1 MNKDLEDILVHLKG
15 KRGLDFTGHR
25 PAIIERWVTERVTA
39 RGCSHPRE
47 YLYYLERQGDELD
60 QLIRV
65 LTIST
70 SCFFREPLTFEY
82 IAQRVLPEIISR
94 KTKSGNP
101 LTPVVGTAKP
111 QYLPGFFPDDR

>member
-1 MNKDLEDILVHLKG
+1 MNKDLKDILVYLKG

-25 PAIIERWVTERVTA
+25 SAMIERRVTERVTVL
-39 RGCSHPRE
+39 GFSHPRE
-47 YLYYLERQGDELD
+47 YLYYLERQADELD

-82 IAQRVLPEIISR
+82 IAQRVIPEIISR
-94 KTKSGNP
+94 TTKSGNP
-101 LTPVVGTAKP
+101 SLRV
-111 QYLPGFFPDDR
+111 